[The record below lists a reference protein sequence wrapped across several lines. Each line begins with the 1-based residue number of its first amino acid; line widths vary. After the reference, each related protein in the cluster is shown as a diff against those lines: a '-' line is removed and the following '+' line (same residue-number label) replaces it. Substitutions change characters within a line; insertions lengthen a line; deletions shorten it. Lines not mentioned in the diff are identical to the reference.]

1 MRPNMTTENPT
12 LPADTQRMIDVLD
25 QAMSSDDPRIQEA
38 MRRLMVTSALLDTD
52 PHTRSRQGPLNDIV
66 RNNKEL
72 RDRIAHLESSFR
84 ELQNHLRRVSLV
96 PDNISVI
103 SSLDSVTLSQMN
115 LSDIT
120 GPFTR

>member
-1 MRPNMTTENPT
+1 MTTENPT
-12 LPADTQRMIDVLD
+12 LSPDTQRMIDVLD
-25 QAMSSDDPRIQEA
+25 KAMSSDDPRVQEA

-52 PHTRSRQGPLNDIV
+52 PHTKTRSGPLNDIV

-72 RDRIAHLESSFR
+72 RDRVANLESSFR

-103 SSLDSVTLSQMN
+103 SNLDSITLTQMN

-120 GPFTR
+120 GPYTR